1 VTDVAARSPSHP
13 IHELLKE
20 HFVYKPYQNFSV
32 VSILYAIRHAMCLMI
47 QRQRSILVVPV
58 FEGVIRQLQKNPSK
72 S

>member
-1 VTDVAARSPSHP
+1 
-13 IHELLKE
+13 LKE